1 MPQQGPE
8 HETAALRATI
18 RALEE
23 ETSVLRRRLQDAPR
37 RVRVMEE
44 RLLETKG
51 QLAQVAAQNE
61 KLTAVLEETREQLAV
76 LRDEVEKLTTPPN
89 TFGTILQ
96 INQDGTLDVLSAG
109 RKLRVAAQPNIE
121 VKMLARGQ
129 EVLLND
135 SYNVVDVRSFEPTGE
150 VVAVKE
156 KLEDGR
162 LLVLAHA
169 DEERVVQLAEPMR
182 DVPIRAGDHV
192 RIDSRT
198 GLVHER
204 LARPEVEELVLE
216 EIPDVTYEDV
226 GGLDPPDRGD
236 PRCGR
241 AAICPQGPVREVRAG
256 GAQRRA
262 SLRTAWLWQDPH
274 RQGGGQQPRPGGGGA
289 DRSQR
294 CPLLLPQHQGPRTAQ
309 QVRGR
314 DRATDPA

>member
-1 MPQQGPE
+1 
-8 HETAALRATI
+8 
-18 RALEE
+18 
-23 ETSVLRRRLQDAPR
+23 
-37 RVRVMEE
+37 
-44 RLLETKG
+44 
-51 QLAQVAAQNE
+51 
-61 KLTAVLEETREQLAV
+61 
-76 LRDEVEKLTTPPN
+76 
-89 TFGTILQ
+89 
-96 INQDGTLDVLSAG
+96 
-109 RKLRVAAQPNIE
+109 
-121 VKMLARGQ
+121 MLARGQ

-226 GGLDPPDRGD
+226 GGLDHQIEEIRDAVELPYVHKDLFEKYGWRRP
-236 PRCGR
+236 
-241 AAICPQGPVREVRAG
+241 
-256 GAQRRA
+256 RA
-262 SLRTAWLWQDPH
+262 SCST
-274 RQGGGQQPRPGGGGA
+274 G
-289 DRSQR
+289 
-294 CPLLLPQHQGPRTAQ
+294 LPVVAR
-309 QVRGR
+309 R
-314 DRATDPA
+314 